1 MTTATTAAEGGA
13 AAAAVRTLDERN
25 ALVEQWLPLVRR
37 VVSDLART
45 GSRHS
50 LPVRRL
56 GGDAFSAGCFG
67 LIRAAELWRPD
78 CAASFK
84 SYAYKAIRRRVLDE
98 AEVWGVVTVSRKAVR
113 GEPHLREAARRALMS
128 RPAGGDKDV
137 PEVERTLRRR
147 RSAGVDAVAL
157 LDLFAWVSRV
167 LAGVPAD
174 EAESLRLHAVDGW
187 AWPAIGARLGCSHEG
202 ARKKALRARARV
214 LAAWAA
220 ECREG
225 VVA

>member
-1 MTTATTAAEGGA
+1 MTTTAAESGA
-13 AAAAVRTLDERN
+13 AASVRTLVERN

-113 GEPHLREAARRALMS
+113 GEPHLREAARRALLS

-147 RSAGVDAVAL
+147 RSGAGVDAVAL

-167 LAGVPAD
+167 LAGVPSD
-174 EAESLRLHAVDGW
+174 EAAALRLHAVDGW

-202 ARKKALRARARV
+202 ARKKALRARSRV

-220 ECREG
+220 ECREE
-225 VVA
+225 VAS